1 MAAPSAPAPTASQT
15 AEIRAL
21 EKELTDEQIKQ
32 AQFAAVKTLVK
43 LVALE
48 RKVYGDDARQVQN
61 RKQAL
66 SGAYQVTGDY
76 ANALA
81 IWHTGH
87 EFTFDFLVNSEP
99 PRQARAEDGEDVIQ
113 APHRLVARIRVPPT
127 AVFDIIRTINQ
138 NLTLYEQRFGQIR
151 PPCSQSPLY
160 PPEGPD
166 DLPTE
171 DS

>member
-1 MAAPSAPAPTASQT
+1 MISRPGRTGLLMSEIRRTGAAGAPSRRAGRQGYGAVVSDPPAQPRMAFETH
-15 AEIRAL
+15 AEP
-21 EKELTDEQIKQ
+21 
-32 AQFAAVKTLVK
+32 AQEA
-43 LVALE
+43 
-48 RKVYGDDARQVQN
+48 G
-61 RKQAL
+61 
-66 SGAYQVTGDY
+66 SY

-87 EFTFDFLVNSEP
+87 EFTFDFLVSSEP
-99 PRQARAEDGEDVIQ
+99 PRPVRTEDGEEVIR

-151 PPCSQSPLY
+151 PPGAQSPLY
-160 PPEGPD
+160 PPDGPD
-166 DLPTE
+166 DLPAE